1 MDSCDIN
8 GQNVKMASRYP
19 SLRNRLVVI
28 SGGATG
34 IGRSMVETF
43 ARQEARVVFL
53 DIQDAPALDLIHAVV
68 DGGAPEPHYVRCDL
82 VDVAQIRNAA
92 SAILEIGIPDVLVNN
107 AGNDMRHSIDEVT
120 PEFWEQMMA
129 LNLRHHFFLTQCFL
143 PAMRKQLQGSIINM
157 SSIGWMI
164 PSLNQIVYVTAKA
177 AIVGLTRTLAHEL
190 GIFNIRVN
198 CIMPGAVETERQQRL
213 WLTDEYKSQILDN
226 QALKRMIKPE
236 EVARLALFLA
246 SDDSAAITNQSL
258 VIDSG
263 WI

>member
-1 MDSCDIN
+1 MKARHISQNIN
-8 GQNVKMASRYP
+8 TASRYP

-34 IGRSMVETF
+34 IGRSMVEAF

-53 DIQDAPALDLIHAVV
+53 DIQDAPAQELIRTVV
-68 DGGAPEPHYVRCDL
+68 DAGAPEPYYFRCDL
-82 VDVAQIRNAA
+82 VDVAQIQNAA
-92 SAILEIGIPDVLVNN
+92 NAILEIGTPDVLVNN
-107 AGNDMRHSIDEVT
+107 AGNDTRHSIDEVT
-120 PEFWEQMMA
+120 PEFWEQMIA
-129 LNLRHHFFLTQCFL
+129 LNLRHHFFVTQCFL
-143 PAMRKQLQGSIINM
+143 PAMRNQLQGSIINM
-157 SSIGWMI
+157 SSIGWII

-190 GIFNIRVN
+190 GRFNIRVN

-213 WLTDEYKSQILDN
+213 WLTDEYKSEILAN
-226 QALKRMIKPE
+226 QALKRMIRPE
-236 EVARLALFLA
+236 EVAQLALFLA
-246 SDDSAAITNQSL
+246 SDDSSAITNQSL

>member
-1 MDSCDIN
+1 MKARHI
-8 GQNVKMASRYP
+8 GQNINTASRYP

-34 IGRSMVETF
+34 IGRSMVEAF

-53 DIQDAPALDLIHAVV
+53 DIQDAPAQELIRTVV
-68 DGGAPEPHYVRCDL
+68 DAGAPEPYYFRCDL
-82 VDVAQIRNAA
+82 VDVAQIQNAA
-92 SAILEIGIPDVLVNN
+92 NAILEIGTPDVLVNN
-107 AGNDMRHSIDEVT
+107 AGNDTRHSIDEVT
-120 PEFWEQMMA
+120 PEFWEQMIA
-129 LNLRHHFFLTQCFL
+129 LNLRHHFFVTQCFL
-143 PAMRKQLQGSIINM
+143 PAMRNQLQGSIINM
-157 SSIGWMI
+157 SSIGWII

-190 GIFNIRVN
+190 GRFNIRVN

-213 WLTDEYKSQILDN
+213 WLTDEYKSEILAN
-226 QALKRMIKPE
+226 QALKRMIRPE
-236 EVARLALFLA
+236 EVAQLALFLA
-246 SDDSAAITNQSL
+246 SDDSSAITNQSL